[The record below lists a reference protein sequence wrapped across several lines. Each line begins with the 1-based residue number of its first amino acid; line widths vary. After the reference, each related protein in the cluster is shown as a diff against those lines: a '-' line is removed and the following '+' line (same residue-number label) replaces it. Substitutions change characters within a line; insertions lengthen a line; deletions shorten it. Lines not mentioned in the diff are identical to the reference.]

1 MTSRRPRC
9 VVQSLCLDPRHAL
22 SILHPPNTHPPT
34 HPHTPPVIDEANLE
48 THGMKPM
55 GRVSSDP
62 DWEAAYVD
70 RAVRMVQSHRNHPSI
85 IVWSLGNEA
94 GDGVNLQA
102 AQRAVKRLD
111 PSRPVQYEGGGADM
125 CGTGRTSLTD
135 IQCPMYPVP
144 RAAAQMGLSAA
155 DARPVVLCE
164 YSHAMGN
171 SNGNLH
177 KYWEAVRANPRRFQG
192 GFIWDFID
200 QVCAGGG
207 GC

>member
-1 MTSRRPRC
+1 
-9 VVQSLCLDPRHAL
+9 
-22 SILHPPNTHPPT
+22 
-34 HPHTPPVIDEANLE
+34 
-48 THGMKPM
+48 MKPM
-55 GRVSSDP
+55 GRISSDP
-62 DWEAAYVD
+62 EWEAAYVD
-70 RAVRMVQSHRNHPSI
+70 RSVRMVQSHRNHASI
-85 IVWSLGNEA
+85 IIWSLGNEA
-94 GDGVNLQA
+94 GDGVNLARAQA
-102 AQRAVKRLD
+102 AVRALD
-111 PSRPVQYEGGGADM
+111 ASRPVQYEAGGADM

-144 RAAAQMGLSAA
+144 RAAAQMAASAV

-200 QVCAGGG
+200 QVNKNTDEWVGGSEMDG
-207 GC
+207 WTDGLLLLLWWWW